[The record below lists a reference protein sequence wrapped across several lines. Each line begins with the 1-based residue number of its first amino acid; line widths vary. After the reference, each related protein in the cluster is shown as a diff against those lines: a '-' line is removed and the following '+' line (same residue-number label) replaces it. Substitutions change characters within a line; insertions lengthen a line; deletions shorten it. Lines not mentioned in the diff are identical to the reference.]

1 MRGLLVKDGKNH
13 KSKKIISNFI
23 KNKKMESVS
32 QVATNVKEDVKS
44 TVTTKYL
51 VGVGVGLAVLF
62 ATVWVVGK
70 AWRKSQKA

>member
-1 MRGLLVKDGKNH
+1 
-13 KSKKIISNFI
+13 
-23 KNKKMESVS
+23 MET
-32 QVATNVKEDVKS
+32 VAETAKTVKEDVKE

>member
-1 MRGLLVKDGKNH
+1 
-13 KSKKIISNFI
+13 
-23 KNKKMESVS
+23 MESV
-32 QVATNVKEDVKS
+32 AKTTEAVKEDVKS

-51 VGVGVGLAVLF
+51 VSVGVGLVVLF

>member
-1 MRGLLVKDGKNH
+1 M
-13 KSKKIISNFI
+13 KSPIAQGIEQKAI
-23 KNKKMESVS
+23 E
-32 QVATNVKEDVKS
+32 VKEDVKS

-70 AWRKSQKA
+70 AWRKSQKNA

>member
-1 MRGLLVKDGKNH
+1 
-13 KSKKIISNFI
+13 
-23 KNKKMESVS
+23 MESVKE
-32 QVATNVKEDVKS
+32 VATNVKEDVKS
-44 TVTTKYL
+44 TVTTEYL

>member
-1 MRGLLVKDGKNH
+1 MGTVEQKV
-13 KSKKIISNFI
+13 
-23 KNKKMESVS
+23 E
-32 QVATNVKEDVKS
+32 NVTEDVKS

-51 VGVGVGLAVLF
+51 VSVGVGLAVLF

>member
-1 MRGLLVKDGKNH
+1 
-13 KSKKIISNFI
+13 
-23 KNKKMESVS
+23 MET
-32 QVATNVKEDVKS
+32 VAETAKTVKEDVKE

-70 AWRKSQKA
+70 AWKKSQKA

>member
-1 MRGLLVKDGKNH
+1 
-13 KSKKIISNFI
+13 
-23 KNKKMESVS
+23 MESVKE
-32 QVATNVKEDVKS
+32 VATNVKEDVKS

-70 AWRKSQKA
+70 AWRKSQKSA

>member
-1 MRGLLVKDGKNH
+1 
-13 KSKKIISNFI
+13 
-23 KNKKMESVS
+23 MESVKE
-32 QVATNVKEDVKS
+32 VATNVKEDVKS

-70 AWRKSQKA
+70 AWKKSQKTA

>member
-1 MRGLLVKDGKNH
+1 MRPP
-13 KSKKIISNFI
+13 
-23 KNKKMESVS
+23 
-32 QVATNVKEDVKS
+32 VAQGVEEKVTEVKENVKS

-62 ATVWVVGK
+62 ATVYVVGK

>member
-1 MRGLLVKDGKNH
+1 MK
-13 KSKKIISNFI
+13 
-23 KNKKMESVS
+23 
-32 QVATNVKEDVKS
+32 VAQEVEQKAIEVKENVKS

-62 ATVWVVGK
+62 ATVYVVGK

>member
-1 MRGLLVKDGKNH
+1 MKAPMAQGVEQ
-13 KSKKIISNFI
+13 KIT
-23 KNKKMESVS
+23 E
-32 QVATNVKEDVKS
+32 VKEDVKS

-51 VGVGVGLAVLF
+51 VGVGIGLAVLF

>member
-1 MRGLLVKDGKNH
+1 
-13 KSKKIISNFI
+13 
-23 KNKKMESVS
+23 MESVA
-32 QVATNVKEDVKS
+32 QTTEAVKKDVKE

-51 VGVGVGLAVLF
+51 VSVGVGLAVLF

>member
-1 MRGLLVKDGKNH
+1 
-13 KSKKIISNFI
+13 
-23 KNKKMESVS
+23 MESVA
-32 QVATNVKEDVKS
+32 QVAQEVKKDVKS
-44 TVTTKYL
+44 TVTTQYL

>member
-1 MRGLLVKDGKNH
+1 MKQAENTVT
-13 KSKKIISNFI
+13 
-23 KNKKMESVS
+23 E
-32 QVATNVKEDVKS
+32 VKEDLKS
-44 TVTTKYL
+44 TLTTKYL